1 MTSLSPPVACIIVSM
16 SGTARALSFLKKRL
30 WVPLGFC
37 MFFTASSTPALQF
50 AVGRSSRNRSGV
62 VLTNPSGL
70 IVALHSKEN
79 GSSLGLE

>member
-1 MTSLSPPVACIIVSM
+1 
-16 SGTARALSFLKKRL
+16 
-30 WVPLGFC
+30 

-50 AVGRSSRNRSGV
+50 GVCRSSRNRSGV